1 MYNFTRQDL
10 DDLKQYED
18 SFRQAKLGYYRN
30 MTSTKKEELKRIVE
44 RNNGAQSMCL
54 NCSASF
60 LNFLKRVGESYDA
73 SLTIFSDKN
82 KNKEKKPKEETDNG
96 KTTKKAS
103 GQKSKRQPVG
113 GRGKESQKTG
123 K

>member
-1 MYNFTRQDL
+1 MYNFTREDL

-30 MTSTKKEELKRIVE
+30 MTSTRKEELKRIVE

-60 LNFLKRVGESYDA
+60 LNFLKRTGESYDA
-73 SLTIFSDKN
+73 SLTIFSDK
-82 KNKEKKPKEETDNG
+82 KNNGNNKPKEGTDNG

-103 GQKSKRQPVG
+103 GQKSKRQTVG
-113 GRGKESQKTG
+113 GRGEKGKEAG
-123 K
+123 N

>member
-18 SFRQAKLGYYRN
+18 SFGQAKLGYYRN
-30 MTSTKKEELKRIVE
+30 MTSTRKEELKRIVE
-44 RNNGAQSMCL
+44 RNNGAQSTCL

-82 KNKEKKPKEETDNG
+82 KNKEKKPKEGTDNG
-96 KTTKKAS
+96 KTTEKVS
-103 GQKSKRQPVG
+103 GQKDKRQPVG
-113 GRGKESQKTG
+113 GRGKESKKAG

>member
-30 MTSTKKEELKRIVE
+30 MTSTRKEELKRIVE
-44 RNNGAQSMCL
+44 RNNGAQSTCL

-82 KNKEKKPKEETDNG
+82 KNKEKKPKEGTDNG

-103 GQKSKRQPVG
+103 GQKSKRQTVG

-123 K
+123 N

>member
-10 DDLKQYED
+10 NDLKQYED

-30 MTSTKKEELKRIVE
+30 MTSAKKEELKRIVE

-60 LNFLKRVGESYDA
+60 LNFLKRVGESYNA
-73 SLTIFSDKN
+73 SLTIFSDK
-82 KNKEKKPKEETDNG
+82 KNNSNNKPKEGTDNG

-103 GQKSKRQPVG
+103 GQKIKRQPVR
-113 GRGKESQKTG
+113 GRGKESQKAG

>member
-82 KNKEKKPKEETDNG
+82 KNKEKKPKEGNDNG

-103 GQKSKRQPVG
+103 GQKSKRQTVG

-123 K
+123 N

>member
-30 MTSTKKEELKRIVE
+30 MTSTRKEELKRIVE
-44 RNNGAQSMCL
+44 RNNGAQSTCL

-73 SLTIFSDKN
+73 SLTIFSDK
-82 KNKEKKPKEETDNG
+82 KNNGNNKPKEGTDNG

-103 GQKSKRQPVG
+103 GQKSKRQTVG

>member
-1 MYNFTRQDL
+1 MYNFTKQDL

-18 SFRQAKLGYYRN
+18 SFRQARLGYYRN

-44 RNNGAQSMCL
+44 RNNGAQSTCL

-73 SLTIFSDKN
+73 SLTIFLN
-82 KNKEKKPKEETDNG
+82 KNNNNNKPKEGTGNG
-96 KTTKKAS
+96 KTTKKVS
-103 GQKSKRQPVG
+103 GQKDKKQSDG
-113 GRGKESQKTG
+113 GRGKENKKAG
-123 K
+123 E

>member
-96 KTTKKAS
+96 KTTKKDK
-103 GQKSKRQPVG
+103 QILKKQPVG
-113 GRGKESQKTG
+113 GRGKKG
-123 K
+123 KEAGK

>member
-1 MYNFTRQDL
+1 MYNFTKQDL

-18 SFRQAKLGYYRN
+18 SFRQARLGYYRN

-73 SLTIFSDKN
+73 SLTIFLNKKNN
-82 KNKEKKPKEETDNG
+82 KNKEETDNG
-96 KTTKKAS
+96 KTTKKVS
-103 GQKSKRQPVG
+103 GQKDKKQPVG
-113 GRGKESQKTG
+113 GRGKENKKAG

>member
-1 MYNFTRQDL
+1 MYNFTKQDL
-10 DDLKQYED
+10 NDLKQYED

-30 MTSTKKEELKRIVE
+30 MTSTKKEELRRIVE

-82 KNKEKKPKEETDNG
+82 NKKKPKEGTDNG
-96 KTTKKAS
+96 KTTKKVS
-103 GQKSKRQPVG
+103 GQKNKKQPVG
-113 GRGKESQKTG
+113 GRGKENKKTG

>member
-18 SFRQAKLGYYRN
+18 SFRQARLGYYRN
-30 MTSTKKEELKRIVE
+30 MTSVKKEELKRIVE

-60 LNFLKRVGESYDA
+60 LNFLKRVGESYYA
-73 SLTIFSDKN
+73 SLTIFLDK
-82 KNKEKKPKEETDNG
+82 KNNSNNKPKEGTDNG
-96 KTTKKAS
+96 KTTKKVS
-103 GQKSKRQPVG
+103 GQKDKKQPVG
-113 GRGKESQKTG
+113 GRGKENKKAG

>member
-1 MYNFTRQDL
+1 MYNFTKQDL
-10 DDLKQYED
+10 NDLKQYED

-60 LNFLKRVGESYDA
+60 LNFLKRVGESYQA
-73 SLTIFSDKN
+73 SLTIFSDK
-82 KNKEKKPKEETDNG
+82 KNNRNNKPKEGTDNG
-96 KTTKKAS
+96 KSKDKPKA
-103 GQKSKRQPVG
+103 GKQKSDG
-113 GRGKESQKTG
+113 GRGKENKKAG